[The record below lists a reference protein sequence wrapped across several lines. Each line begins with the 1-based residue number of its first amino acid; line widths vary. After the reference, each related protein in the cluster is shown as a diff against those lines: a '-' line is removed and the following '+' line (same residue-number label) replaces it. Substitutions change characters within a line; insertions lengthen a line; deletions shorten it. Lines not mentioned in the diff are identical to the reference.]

1 MEGGNFE
8 GCDFSFADLQFANV
22 RGSNLAQ
29 ANFSGTDLRDV
40 VYNEKTQWPDGFNP
54 LDHGAIPVEWLP
66 SDPVYEEDK
75 E

>member
-8 GCDFSFADLQFANV
+8 GCDFSFADLNLQMFEEAIY
-22 RGSNLAQ
+22 SLTSLAQ
-29 ANFSGTDLRDV
+29 IYVMLFTM
-40 VYNEKTQWPDGFNP
+40 KTQWLDGFNP